1 MLPPNFLTIPQI
13 QHERHAGSKLMHLT
27 TLLEYLLKLYNPN
40 VAAAD
45 VGKDPKVGE
54 RVIAC
59 QEVFSNFKKVLTAL
73 RVRNSFAHVMED
85 AEYTERDHRNAVD
98 CLIEAIGD
106 ICRQSAIP
114 RDVVAAI
121 YRDPDADFH
130 ARQDAEDRTR
140 QEQKAQVE
148 RDKRA
153 QEEQARKLRA
163 EQERLEEGHRQHA
176 RRETELQ
183 RKSANRVSIIYGL
196 RGALVLGVLAAVGY
210 FSWPQVNTWIYGSR
224 PTAAVVR
231 TQAELALKNVRLRK
245 KQTEY
250 GTFILQAD
258 AAWRDGEIEF
268 KKGNFKQ
275 AEEKYRQV
283 LSLWDGVNA
292 RMAETQSFEELQ
304 TEMNAMR
311 AAAQKAQVPQ
321 KAAEQW
327 NQAEEF
333 RRNAINA
340 RRNGNLQDAKN
351 LILQARQQYEMAQA
365 AAMTPPADTAEKTDA
380 GVGGGPAETP
390 TASPVASSTTG
401 PTFLPTAE
409 PVRPSPT
416 AQPTFERAAPP
427 PSGPSNDSD
436 DDGMFT
442 IGEKEFRRYV
452 TRQIPPVIPAQAKA
466 AGVSGPVVVV
476 VHLSKQGRIS
486 KMYVVEGNML
496 LRDSALAALWQWSFR
511 PYSLDRVP
519 TDVKSEVT
527 IQVR

>member
-1 MLPPNFLTIPQI
+1 MLLPTFLTIPQI

-98 CLIEAIGD
+98 CLIDAIGD
-106 ICRQSAIP
+106 ICRQPAIP

-130 ARQDAEDRTR
+130 ARQEAEDRAR
-140 QEQKAQVE
+140 QEQKAQIE
-148 RDKRA
+148 REKRV

-163 EQERLEEGHRQHA
+163 EQERLEEGRRGHA

-196 RGALVLGVLAAVGY
+196 RGALVLTVLAAVGY
-210 FSWPQVNTWIYGSR
+210 FLWPQVETWIKGDR
-224 PTAAVVR
+224 QTASVVR

-311 AAAQKAQVPQ
+311 AAAQKAQAPQ
-321 KAAEQW
+321 KAADQW
-327 NQAEEF
+327 NQAEEL
-333 RRNAINA
+333 RRNAIAA
-340 RRNGNLQDAKN
+340 RKNGNLQDAKN
-351 LILQARQQYEMAQA
+351 LILQARQQYEIAQA
-365 AAMTPPADTAEKTDA
+365 SALTPPTDTGENVVA
-380 GVGGGPAETP
+380 GGGQAVETP
-390 TASPVASSTTG
+390 TASPIIT
-401 PTFLPTAE
+401 PTFFPTAE

-416 AQPTFERAAPP
+416 AQPTIERVNPP
-427 PSGPSNDSD
+427 ASGPNNDND
-436 DDGMFT
+436 DDGIFT
-442 IGEKEFRRYV
+442 ISEKEFRRYV
-452 TRQIPPVIPAQAKA
+452 SKQIPPVISTQAKA

-476 VHLSKQGRIS
+476 VQLSTQGRIS

-511 PYSLDRVP
+511 PYYLDRVP
-519 TDVKSEVT
+519 TDVKSEIT